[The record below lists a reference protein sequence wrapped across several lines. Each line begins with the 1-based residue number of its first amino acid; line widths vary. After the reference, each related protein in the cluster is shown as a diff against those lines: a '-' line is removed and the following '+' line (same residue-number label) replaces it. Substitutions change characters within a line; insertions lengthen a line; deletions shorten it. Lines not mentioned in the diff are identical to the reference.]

1 MAWQKRF
8 ATAHRLISF
17 AIALAV
23 PLATYLISGT
33 LEPSMIVLGA
43 VIGFSYWYF
52 FPFFLP

>member
-23 PLATYLISGT
+23 PFATYLISGT